1 MKFSLKR
8 YNLFMRRLVVLIIV
22 LVALLGLFDIGQ
34 IYLPHLLSLSSK
46 QTLSQPVKIVTE
58 ESVTIQD
65 VKQVGP
71 SVVTIIEQAP
81 PQQDQQQSFDMG
93 PFGGMFGFTQPQ
105 DNSQQDQPQSIGS
118 GFIVSSDGMIVTNK
132 HVVSDA
138 LGTYQVI
145 TASDKKYDVK
155 KIYRDPLNDIA
166 ILKIDPGQNIG
177 DSLKPVTLGDST
189 NLQVGQ
195 FVVAIGTAL
204 GEFRN
209 TVTTGVISGLGRGIQ
224 AGDSFQGFVEQLDNV
239 IQTSAPINPGNSGG
253 PLVDSRGS
261 VIGVNTAVAQ
271 SGQNIGFALPIN
283 VIKDSFNNFNQTG
296 QFNRPY
302 LGVAYKFIPKQMAV
316 LNDIAEGAYVQS
328 VVKGSPAE
336 SAGVKGGDVIVKIDG
351 QTIDEKNNSLAAIIA
366 KKKVG
371 DNIALTIW
379 RDGSTQDIHATLSSA
394 PNQ

>member
-1 MKFSLKR
+1 
-8 YNLFMRRLVVLIIV
+8 
-22 LVALLGLFDIGQ
+22 
-34 IYLPHLLSLSSK
+34 
-46 QTLSQPVKIVTE
+46 
-58 ESVTIQD
+58 
-65 VKQVGP
+65 
-71 SVVTIIEQAP
+71 
-81 PQQDQQQSFDMG
+81 
-93 PFGGMFGFTQPQ
+93 
-105 DNSQQDQPQSIGS
+105 GS
-118 GFIVSSDGMIVTNK
+118 GFVVSTDGLIVTNK
-132 HVVSDA
+132 HVVSDTS
-138 LGTYQVI
+138 GTYQVI

-166 ILKIDPGQNIG
+166 ILKIDPSQNVG
-177 DSLKPVTLGDST
+177 ETLKPVKLGDST

-224 AGDSFQGFVEQLDNV
+224 AGDEFQGYVEQLDNV

-253 PLVDSRGS
+253 PLVDSQGS

-283 VIKDSFNNFNQTG
+283 VIKDSLNNFNQTG

-302 LGVAYKFIPKQMAV
+302 LGVAYKFIPKNEAV
-316 LNDIAEGAYVQS
+316 LNDIVQGAYVQS

-336 SAGVKGGDVIVKIDG
+336 QAGIKAGDVIVKIDG
-351 QTIDEKNNSLAAIIA
+351 QTIDEQKNSLAALISH
-366 KKKVG
+366 KKVG
-371 DNIALTIW
+371 DQITITVWRAGNTQNVQTTLT
-379 RDGSTQDIHATLSSA
+379 SA